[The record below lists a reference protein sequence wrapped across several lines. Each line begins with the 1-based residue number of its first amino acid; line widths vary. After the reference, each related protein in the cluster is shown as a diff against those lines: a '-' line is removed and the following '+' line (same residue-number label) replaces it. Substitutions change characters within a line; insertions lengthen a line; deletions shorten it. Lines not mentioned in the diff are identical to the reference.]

1 MNEYFQQERHSI
13 AEERNVIEKWRES
26 AHNEINLRQSH
37 IEQKAKDLMHRESQI
52 EILESKAKQ
61 REEKELLECQ
71 YQKEKNDERCQSLTI
86 MEAELKQQRKRI
98 DLQYEDIEKETC
110 RLREMAEQLSRMSF
124 EITQKSDIA
133 DQSIQ
138 DARQMVKDT
147 EIQRKEL
154 KRRESLLQDQI
165 ATLKEEKMDL
175 VRHRV
180 EFLKYKHQSVVY

>member
-61 REEKELLECQ
+61 REEKELMEFQ
-71 YQKEKNDERCQSLTI
+71 YQKEKNDERSQSLI
-86 MEAELKQQRKRI
+86 VMEAELKQQRKRI
-98 DLQYEDIEKETC
+98 DLQYEDIEKERY

-138 DARQMVKDT
+138 EARQMVKNT
-147 EIQRKEL
+147 EIQSKDL

>member
-1 MNEYFQQERHSI
+1 MNEYFQQERHNI
-13 AEERNVIEKWRES
+13 AEERIVIEKWREN
-26 AHNEINLRQSH
+26 AHNEIDLRQSQ
-37 IEQKAKDLMHRESQI
+37 IEQKTQDLIHRENQI

-61 REEKELLECQ
+61 REEKELMEFQ
-71 YQKEKNDERCQSLTI
+71 YQKEKNDERSQSLI
-86 MEAELKQQRKRI
+86 VMEAELKQQRKRI
-98 DLQYEDIEKETC
+98 DLQYEDIEKERY

-138 DARQMVKDT
+138 EARQMVKNT
-147 EIQRKEL
+147 EIQSKDL

-180 EFLKYKHQSVVY
+180 EFLKYKHQSVVF

>member
-1 MNEYFQQERHSI
+1 MNEYFQHERHSI
-13 AEERNVIEKWRES
+13 EEEKKVIEKWREN
-26 AHNEINLRQSH
+26 AHNEIDLRQSH
-37 IEQKAKDLMHRESQI
+37 IEQKTQDLIHRESQI

-61 REEKELLECQ
+61 REEKALLEFQ
-71 YQKEKNDERCQSLTI
+71 YQKEKNDERSQSLEI

-98 DLQYEDIEKETC
+98 DLQYEDIEKERY

-138 DARQMVKDT
+138 EARQMVKNT
-147 EIQRKEL
+147 EIQSKDL

>member
-13 AEERNVIEKWRES
+13 AEERKVIEKWRES

-98 DLQYEDIEKETC
+98 DLQYEDIEKETY